1 MELCPKYGSTT
12 QFWVIP
18 MRRIIVKKI
27 VSLLIALVLCVSLF
41 SVSAVAFAADGDA
54 TPNLVGA
61 WAEQDAATDD
71 GSRIKVTEKTFS
83 GTIKYKENPDDTT
96 TRSATVSGKYVFES
110 GEFKATPDSDTATF
124 EVAYDATNKTL
135 TFSDTKAGENESDP
149 RVPLYSKTLA
159 RREIGYDGTK
169 FAALEEVK
177 KVDKVQGA
185 TETFQFDYA
194 WLADEEKVAEIFTGI
209 NYVLKYGKWS
219 VAIGSDGK
227 MSVTLANKDDLHVS
241 KTATLDK
248 TTGSDADNKFVGTW
262 EGTLAGKSLKLVF
275 DSTKKVEV
283 TRGGLSL
290 GKVSY
295 EATGDN
301 ATFTTGD
308 EAKNFAVADGSDK
321 IHLQYAT
328 PTVDYKDFASWN
340 NVEIGTNVNV
350 IGTTSSTSR
359 IGWWVFRFVAK
370 DSNGTVLTDNAGTEI
385 RSDRIDVFFG
395 DASAPAYRD
404 NGGLTSD
411 MISMR
416 DNGLTVGETY
426 TIKTNLRYID
436 NGNVTV
442 NYKVYK
448 WDTKTNDWTAEPI
461 FERGGKVAEGYEDY
475 ITTAGVITPHKEDV
489 LADKKPAY
497 KIVYSLKDDQ
507 GYESDTTTLELFAKE
522 KETTAPASST
532 DVWKIVLFVIAGL
545 ALVGIIVVL
554 CIKPKK
560 PEAENARPAG
570 NDASA
575 SEPQADNKSDGNDKL
590 DE

>member
-1 MELCPKYGSTT
+1 
-12 QFWVIP
+12 
-18 MRRIIVKKI
+18 MRRNIVKKI

-41 SVSAVAFAADGDA
+41 SVSAVAFAADDTA
-54 TPNLVGA
+54 PNLVGA

-83 GTIKYKENPDDTT
+83 GTIKYKETVGETTT
-96 TRSATVSGKYVFES
+96 TRSASVSGKYTFE
-110 GEFKATPDSDTATF
+110 GDKINVTPDSDTATF
-124 EVAYDATNKTL
+124 TVDYDATNKTL
-135 TFSDTKAGENESDP
+135 TFKDTKAGENESDP
-149 RVPLYSKTLA
+149 RVDLYTKVLT
-159 RREIGYDGTK
+159 RREISYDAEK
-169 FAALEEVK
+169 FSALEEVK
-177 KVDKVQGA
+177 NVDKVQGA
-185 TETFQFDYA
+185 TEHFQFDYA
-194 WLADEEKVAEIFTGI
+194 WLVDEQKVADIFTGV
-209 NYVLKYGKWS
+209 NYVLKYGEWKAT
-219 VAIGSDGK
+219 VGSDGA
-227 MSVTLANKDDLHVS
+227 MALTWTLKDDDKGLNVTQTAS
-241 KTATLDK
+241 LTKTE
-248 TTGSDADNKFVGTW
+248 GSDSDNKFVGTW
-262 EGTLAGKSLKLVF
+262 EGTFVNKSIKLVF
-275 DSTKKVEV
+275 SSTKKVEV
-283 TRGGLSL
+283 NRNGLSL
-290 GKVSY
+290 GNVAY
-295 EATGDN
+295 TVTGDD

-308 EAKNFAVADGSDK
+308 SGKKFAVADGSDK
-321 IHLQYAT
+321 VYVQYAT
-328 PTVDYKDFASWN
+328 PTIDYKDFASWN
-340 NVEIGTNVNV
+340 NVEIGTDINI

-370 DSNGTVLTDNAGTEI
+370 DSNGTVLTDSNGTEI
-385 RSDRIDVFFG
+385 RSDRIDVYFG

-436 NGNVTV
+436 NGEVTV

-461 FERGGKVAEGYEDY
+461 FEKGGKVVEGYEDY

-507 GYESDTTTLELFAKE
+507 GYESDTTTLELFVKE
-522 KETTAPASST
+522 AETKTPASST
-532 DVWKIVLFVIAGL
+532 DVWKIVLYVIAGL

-560 PEAENARPAG
+560 PEAEDARSA
-570 NDASA
+570 NTDANA
-575 SEPQADNKSDGNDKL
+575 SESKSDKKSDNNDKR